1 MFTLLKCAKQ
11 KKVSPELGRNS
22 FRFSSSAHEKFNK
35 NITCELFHIIKCI
48 YAYRAAL
55 RRPNIRKMTILC
67 LLPFYSFV
75 ACISF
80 KFLLVLFLRSFIF
93 VLQRRSH

>member
-1 MFTLLKCAKQ
+1 MKPKITHISASTFQYFSVILKSNVNVYAIEMCEA

-35 NITCELFHIIKCI
+35 NITCELFHIIKSI

-67 LLPFYSFV
+67 LLP
-75 ACISF
+75 
-80 KFLLVLFLRSFIF
+80 L
-93 VLQRRSH
+93 